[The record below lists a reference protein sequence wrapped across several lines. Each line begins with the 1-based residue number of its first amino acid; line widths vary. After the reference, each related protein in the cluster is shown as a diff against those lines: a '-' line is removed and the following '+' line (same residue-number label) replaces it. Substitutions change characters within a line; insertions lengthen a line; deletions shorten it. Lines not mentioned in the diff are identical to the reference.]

1 MDPTGPMFAR
11 CVGSRRL
18 PPRRV
23 ALRQGLGRRVAK
35 RRSRHVTVSETL
47 RTQNPDY
54 EDTCMQARPTDS
66 VTQY

>member
-1 MDPTGPMFAR
+1 MDPTGPMLSR
-11 CVGSRRL
+11 CVGSRCL

-23 ALRQGLGRRVAK
+23 ALRRRLGKDVAW
-35 RRSRHVTVSETL
+35 RRSGHDTLLESL
-47 RTQNPDY
+47 RTQTPDY